1 MICSS
6 SLDGS
11 KRVKLT
17 CVNEKV
23 LIDFSVYFAEA
34 VSQNDTQVVGI

>member
-1 MICSS
+1 MICSSS

-17 CVNEKV
+17 CVNGKV
-23 LIDFSVYFAEA
+23 LSDFSVCFAG
-34 VSQNDTQVVGI
+34 V